1 MWLLILP
8 QVVYPPTKRFEIAEL
23 KKVLYVETKKKET
36 FPLNKPTFFPTRD
49 LYKSDKDEKLDD
61 LLSSSI

>member
-1 MWLLILP
+1 MWLLISP
-8 QVVYPPTKRFEIAEL
+8 QIIYPSPEKRFEIAEL
-23 KKVLYVETKKKET
+23 KKVLYKETRKET